1 MYNIKKSL
9 KYNCFSVC
17 IEINLVKPFT
27 FFSQPQKE
35 KRSPVLPVETNLGKE
50 SETFSFYSF
59 VPDVFLSHSW
69 SDKDTQ
75 VTVHAVSLTH
85 KFLNTHAHILV

>member
-27 FFSQPQKE
+27 FFFATAERKKISCFA
-35 KRSPVLPVETNLGKE
+35 RR
-50 SETFSFYSF
+50 
-59 VPDVFLSHSW
+59 
-69 SDKDTQ
+69 DK
-75 VTVHAVSLTH
+75 SR
-85 KFLNTHAHILV
+85 KGE